1 MDPAGQSA
9 TDCPVGRVH
18 QAFAAVTLAALKS
31 SAMQRVESKGEDK
44 EWRQEDREAGILDRI
59 TRHAPI

>member
-1 MDPAGQSA
+1 MQS
-9 TDCPVGRVH
+9 
-18 QAFAAVTLAALKS
+18 
-31 SAMQRVESKGEDK
+31 MQSESEDK